1 MVPESCIVQCSR
13 ETKTSSFECPSEE
26 VTLIQCDASQ
36 SGPGSVTVHNR
47 KSVVY
52 AQILKELF
60 VVVLASDHFDAY
72 ISIMSAL
79 VAEKWKNT
87 VWACEA
93 MCKGSHGGRLA
104 HCVS

>member
-36 SGPGSVTVHNR
+36 SGPGSVTVPNR

-72 ISIMSAL
+72 ISIMSAIARVQIETDHKSL
-79 VAEKWKNT
+79 ESIMQMFLHSTPK
-87 VWACEA
+87 
-93 MCKGSHGGRLA
+93 RLQ
-104 HCVS
+104 